1 MAAGT
6 SMKPPTA
13 PPEPRRVLTVGNIQ
27 YDESRAELTVDGQRR
42 AIEAK
47 PLALLHA
54 LLTRAGAIASK
65 RELIEA
71 VWGNADHIS
80 EASLTTAMSKL
91 RAALGE
97 QGREL
102 IDVVHGSGYRI
113 TQPVEVSAARETP
126 RLAFTFRPGE
136 AVPGRPQWLLE
147 RVIGAAPLN
156 DVWLARHQKTGELR
170 VFKFADSESRLET
183 LKREA
188 TLSRVLQTTL
198 GARDDIVRIVE
209 WNFDTQPCF
218 IESAYGGI
226 DLPAWAQACGGLATV
241 PLHIRLD
248 MLVQV
253 ATSIAAA
260 HGAGVIHS
268 DIKPANIL
276 VADAPS
282 ASPDTAPRLRLVDFG
297 AGGLNDMIRLDA
309 LAISL
314 HGLHDADGARGSGT
328 LRYMAPEVLAGGAPT
343 TRADIYAL
351 GILLYQLVNADLT
364 KSLTVGW
371 EADIADPLLREDIA
385 AAAAGDPERRLDS
398 ASALADRLATLPARR
413 AALENQRR
421 AEAAAAA
428 LARQVER
435 ERVRRPWIMAVAA
448 SMAVGLAVS
457 TWFGISAS
465 QERDEARRRADIAQA
480 VNSFLTEDLFG
491 RGNPAQSG
499 KADETLMEAAEAAE
513 AGINRR
519 LAREPLVAG
528 SIYLSLARAFDSRSA
543 YDAARNAYDQAIAAF
558 GRAGPP
564 GVAEATIARLHEA
577 GLEVLSGQPGSM
589 NRAKTIIA
597 EAAPV
602 VATLG
607 AREPEARVWLD
618 AGTAV
623 LQMLGGDVRTAQAA
637 YRAAADRADTMPG
650 VFDESTRLM
659 LRQRLAFTYMRLA
672 EWDTAAPMISALLQR
687 RLALSGPRHPSTLQ
701 LELNLAQVRIAQGH
715 AAEALPELNRIY
727 PDFVA
732 VFGADH
738 LLTLELLS
746 TRGEALD
753 RLERFQDA
761 VPDQMT
767 VYRLDAAKS
776 GDHSFLALGALA
788 DAAHSQCRAG
798 QVTAGLAAAQTV
810 YDGARSS
817 FGPHNVLTQI
827 AAIELAFCQIIG
839 GNADAAPPLLTN
851 IDCAAVDQFDM
862 NTICAAQLDLMRAA
876 IAVRSSNP
884 AAADPLLAKVTPVF
898 DAAGADR
905 YLQHWLHRLRAER
918 TLAAGPPPD
927 ANRP

>member
-1 MAAGT
+1 
-6 SMKPPTA
+6 
-13 PPEPRRVLTVGNIQ
+13 
-27 YDESRAELTVDGQRR
+27 
-42 AIEAK
+42 
-47 PLALLHA
+47 
-54 LLTRAGAIASK
+54 
-65 RELIEA
+65 
-71 VWGNADHIS
+71 
-80 EASLTTAMSKL
+80 
-91 RAALGE
+91 
-97 QGREL
+97 
-102 IDVVHGSGYRI
+102 
-113 TQPVEVSAARETP
+113 
-126 RLAFTFRPGE
+126 
-136 AVPGRPQWLLE
+136 
-147 RVIGAAPLN
+147 
-156 DVWLARHQKTGELR
+156 
-170 VFKFADSESRLET
+170 
-183 LKREA
+183 
-188 TLSRVLQTTL
+188 
-198 GARDDIVRIVE
+198 
-209 WNFDTQPCF
+209 
-218 IESAYGGI
+218 
-226 DLPAWAQACGGLATV
+226 
-241 PLHIRLD
+241 
-248 MLVQV
+248 
-253 ATSIAAA
+253 
-260 HGAGVIHS
+260 
-268 DIKPANIL
+268 
-276 VADAPS
+276 
-282 ASPDTAPRLRLVDFG
+282 
-297 AGGLNDMIRLDA
+297 
-309 LAISL
+309 
-314 HGLHDADGARGSGT
+314 
-328 LRYMAPEVLAGGAPT
+328 
-343 TRADIYAL
+343 
-351 GILLYQLVNADLT
+351 
-364 KSLTVGW
+364 
-371 EADIADPLLREDIA
+371 
-385 AAAAGDPERRLDS
+385 
-398 ASALADRLATLPARR
+398 
-413 AALENQRR
+413 
-421 AEAAAAA
+421 
-428 LARQVER
+428 
-435 ERVRRPWIMAVAA
+435 
-448 SMAVGLAVS
+448 
-457 TWFGISAS
+457 
-465 QERDEARRRADIAQA
+465 
-480 VNSFLTEDLFG
+480 
-491 RGNPAQSG
+491 
-499 KADETLMEAAEAAE
+499 
-513 AGINRR
+513 
-519 LAREPLVAG
+519 
-528 SIYLSLARAFDSRSA
+528 
-543 YDAARNAYDQAIAAF
+543 
-558 GRAGPP
+558 
-564 GVAEATIARLHEA
+564 
-577 GLEVLSGQPGSM
+577 M

-687 RLALSGPRHPSTLQ
+687 RLALSGPR
-701 LELNLAQVRIAQGH
+701 QVRIAQGH